1 MLDTEKII
9 VCTKQKT
16 RKVEGHETRKARRLE
31 SSQITT
37 KSVSM

>member
-1 MLDTEKII
+1 MLGTENII

-16 RKVEGHETRKARRLE
+16 RKVEGHETRHLE
-31 SSQITT
+31 SSQITS